1 MKREIYINLD
11 ELLDLLEC
19 IQDASSCKCIS
30 DTIDEV
36 IDIAYFL
43 ATE

>member
-19 IQDASSCKCIS
+19 IQDANDCKCIK

-36 IDIAYFL
+36 IDIAYSL
-43 ATE
+43 ADV

>member
-1 MKREIYINLD
+1 MNREIYINLD
-11 ELLDLLEC
+11 NLIDLLEC

-43 ATE
+43 ASE